1 MREKFLKVDQERDA
15 ITNVS
20 DEVIYVRR
28 EREGKHVYIAPSTE
42 TKICKQVAPKEVWV
56 CVDWQ
61 GPRCTSWEECASRE
75 VMEVEICVDFA
86 VPEGGTQQHSYW
98 RPSAGMPLKP

>member
-1 MREKFLKVDQERDA
+1 MREKFLKVDKERGA
-15 ITNVS
+15 ITNVY
-20 DEVIYVRR
+20 DEVLYVRR

-56 CVDWQ
+56 CVDWE
-61 GPRCTSWEECASRE
+61 GPRCTSWEECASWE

-86 VPEGGTQQHSYW
+86 VPEGGTQHSYW
-98 RPSAGMPLKP
+98 QPSEDMPLKP